1 MRKTI
6 ACALFALA
14 LVATAQAQESVQ
26 VSLTLHDGQ
35 PAGFIPK
42 EIYGQFAEE
51 LGTCISD
58 GLWVG
63 PDSPIPNTRGYRNDV
78 LDALKTLRVPV
89 MRWPGGCFADTYHWR
104 DGIGKDRKSMIN
116 IHWGEKIVDN
126 AFGTHEFLDL
136 CELLGTQPYISMNVG
151 SAGPDESLQW
161 MEYMTAKSGPMAELR
176 KQNGRTEPWKVK
188 YVGIGNESWGCGGN
202 MTAEYYADL
211 FRRYQAY
218 VRSYGGNEVYKVA
231 SGANADDYNWTKVLM
246 EKAAYFAQGLSL
258 HYYSVLDWDNHG
270 SATKFTTDDYYRT
283 LAASVK
289 VEELLQKHIEI
300 MDKYDPEKRV
310 GLLLDEWGTWWDDE
324 KSVEGGFLCQ
334 QNTMRDAIVA
344 ALELN
349 IFHKYTDRLKM
360 CNIAQVVN
368 VLQSMIITDGPKMTL
383 TPTYHVFRLYNVHQD
398 ATRLPIE
405 STSEAKQVEFGGKEW
420 AIPNVDAT
428 ASRDAS
434 GTIHVS
440 LTNTDPTHKAE
451 ISLNIDQLKAKECT
465 GEVLTSAHLNDCNTF
480 DSPSTVSPQPL
491 KGIKIKNGKI
501 SFTLPAAS
509 IATLTVK

>member
-1 MRKTI
+1 MKHLLT
-6 ACALFALA
+6 AVALA
-14 LVATAQAQESVQ
+14 SIMATTVSAQEPLE

-35 PAGFIPK
+35 TAGVIPK

-63 PDSPIPNTRGYRNDV
+63 RESTIPNTDGYRNDV
-78 LDALKTLRVPV
+78 LEALKKLKVPV

-104 DGIGKDRKSMIN
+104 DGIGPDRKPMIN
-116 IHWGEKIVDN
+116 IHWGENIVDN
-126 AFGTHEFLDL
+126 AFGTHEFLNL

-151 SAGPDESLQW
+151 SAGPEESLEW
-161 MEYMTAKSGPMAELR
+161 MEYMTAKRGPMAELR
-176 KQNGRTEPWKVK
+176 KQNGREEPWKVK

-202 MTAEYYADL
+202 MTAEYYSDL

-246 EKAAYFAQGLSL
+246 ERAAYFAQGVSL

-270 SATKFTTDDYYRT
+270 SATQFTTDDYYRT

-289 VEELLQKHIEI
+289 VEELLQKHIAI
-300 MDKYDPEKRV
+300 MDQYDPEKRV

-324 KSVEGGFLCQ
+324 KSVEGGCLCQ

-349 IFHKYTDRLKM
+349 IFHKYTDRLRM

-368 VLQSMIITDGPKMTL
+368 VLQSMIITDGPKMAL

-405 STSEAKQVEFGGKEW
+405 STSASKQVEFGGKEW
-420 AIPNVDAT
+420 AIPDVDAT
-428 ASRDAS
+428 ASRDAD
-434 GTIHVS
+434 GTIHIS
-440 LTNTDPTHKAE
+440 LTNTDPERRAK
-451 ISLNIDQLKAKECT
+451 ISLDIDQLKAKECS

-480 DSPSTVSPQPL
+480 DHPSTVAPQPL
-491 KGIKIKNGKI
+491 KGIKVKGGKI
-501 SFTLPAAS
+501 TVELPAAS
-509 IATLTVK
+509 IATLTVR